1 MKISVKLA
9 GLPMEIGLQ
18 YSKYLYIFAPF
29 ASEEPPMAFAAI
41 SPDELVRA
49 AAWYPEGGAAYAEM
63 MELCPRVSDAL
74 LPFRRLVFHSLAFEW
89 RGRVWLLTGP
99 SGAGKTTHYLRWKL
113 RYGEELRLLN
123 GDKPLLE
130 IPPEGAI
137 TVHPSPWYGKEGMQQ
152 YFSGPLGGIILL
164 EKAAENRMRRMT
176 PREAAGC
183 LFTQLLIT
191 RRDADS
197 VRRACALEQ
206 ALLERTPLWLLQ
218 NRGDS
223 AAAELCRDTLSKE
236 LTQL

>member
-29 ASEEPPMAFAAI
+29 ASEEPPRAFASV
-41 SPDELVRA
+41 SPDELACA

-74 LPFRRLVFHSLAFEW
+74 LPFDRLVFHALAFEW
-89 RGRVWLLTGP
+89 RGCVWLLTGP

-113 RYGEELRLLN
+113 RYGE
-123 GDKPLLE
+123 
-130 IPPEGAI
+130 
-137 TVHPSPWYGKEGMQQ
+137 EGMQQ

-218 NRGDS
+218 NRGNS